1 MPEYITNEIEIAS
14 DDSDRKKS
22 DEGNSSGEKHVKD
35 IKIILKKSK
44 TKGKE
49 RPEKDIKVLLKNKEE
64 KGITIIRN
72 VSRSYLSIEEI
83 TM

>member
-1 MPEYITNEIEIAS
+1 MPEYITNKIEIAS

-49 RPEKDIKVLLKNKEE
+49 RPEKDIKVLLKNKEK

>member
-14 DDSDRKKS
+14 DDSDRKES

-35 IKIILKKSK
+35 IKIFLKK

-49 RPEKDIKVLLKNKEE
+49 RPEKDIKILMKNKKK

-83 TM
+83 TK